1 MALIDEGKVIEAF
14 HQIKAI
20 LFTLDD
26 IPKAVDR
33 LRLRFAGTSENG
45 YSFEAI
51 PYHPNIYVCVHE
63 LFYIAFKSNLV
74 QNDRVQYI
82 LAIFLVI
89 RRGDS
94 EPDES
99 ISRIDVGDC
108 SFLY

>member
-63 LFYIAFKSNLV
+63 LFYIAFKSNV
-74 QNDRVQYI
+74 NRS
-82 LAIFLVI
+82 IFMALLTWYKTIV
-89 RRGDS
+89 S
-94 EPDES
+94 S
-99 ISRIDVGDC
+99 IFS
-108 SFLY
+108 LYFW